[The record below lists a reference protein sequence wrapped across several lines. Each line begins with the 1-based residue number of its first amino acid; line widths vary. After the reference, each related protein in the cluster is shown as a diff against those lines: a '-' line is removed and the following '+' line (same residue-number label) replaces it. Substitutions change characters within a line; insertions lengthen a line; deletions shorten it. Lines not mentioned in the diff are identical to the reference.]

1 MVTAKP
7 KGKLTYA
14 NYAATPDDE
23 RWELID
29 GVLYRM
35 APAPNVK
42 HQIASK
48 NLGRLIDVPV
58 TAGGLGLLL
67 YAPADVILSEQTTVQ
82 PDLLYVRAGRFCIIT
97 QRACEGPPDLVVEIL
112 SPSNTAHDLAVKREI
127 YARYGVPEYLILN
140 PDAETVLALSTPV
153 SDGSIGVYTSETRY
167 RSGDAL
173 TIGAIPG
180 LAIAVADIF
189 ASPLQWVRRAAP

>member
-7 KGKLTYA
+7 RGKLTYA
-14 NYAATPDDE
+14 DYAATPDDE

-58 TAGGLGLLL
+58 TAGELGLLL
-67 YAPADVILSEQTTVQ
+67 YAPTDVILSEQTTVQ
-82 PDLLYVRAGRFCIIT
+82 PDLLYVSAGRFHIIT
-97 QRACEGPPDLVVEIL
+97 ERACEGPPDLVVEIL
-112 SPSNTAHDLAVKREI
+112 SPSNTAYDLEVKREL
-127 YARYGVPEYLILN
+127 YARHGVPEYLILDT
-140 PDAETVLALSTPV
+140 DAESVRALSVPTI
-153 SDGSIGVYTSETRY
+153 DGNTGVYLSETIY
-167 RSGDAL
+167 RSGDTL
-173 TIGAIPG
+173 VIGAIPG

-189 ASPLQWVRRAAP
+189 ASPL